1 MQNSPTARFGIGFNV
16 VLGMFNAFLFFQL
29 NQIAA
34 QFRVHEERI
43 HAIETTDAGIN
54 SSLSAIAVTVSR
66 NTDIVKK
73 LDEFAADPER
83 HRMNAVETRLR
94 DLEIQFSRSL
104 PKPETKQG
112 GQ

>member
-1 MQNSPTARFGIGFNV
+1 VENYSSARFGIGFNV

-34 QFRVHEERI
+34 QFQIHDERI
-43 HAIETTDAGIN
+43 LSIERLDSGLT
-54 SSLSAIAVTVSR
+54 SSLAALAVTVSR

-73 LDEFAADPER
+73 LDEFAADPDR
-83 HRMNAVETRLR
+83 HRMGTVETQLHE
-94 DLEIQFSRSL
+94 LQIQLSRCI
-104 PKPETKQG
+104 PQPETKRG

>member
-1 MQNSPTARFGIGFNV
+1 MENSSAARFGIGFNV

-29 NQIAA
+29 NQIAS
-34 QFRVHEERI
+34 QFRIHDERI
-43 HAIETTDAGIN
+43 HAIEQLGSGFA

-73 LDEFAADPER
+73 LDEFAADPDR
-83 HRMNAVETRLR
+83 HRMGAVETQLHE
-94 DLEIQFSRSL
+94 LQIQLARCIPQL
-104 PKPETKQG
+104 GPKQG

>member
-1 MQNSPTARFGIGFNV
+1 MENSSAARFGIGFNV

-34 QFRVHEERI
+34 QFRIHDERI
-43 HAIETTDAGIN
+43 HATEMADAGIN
-54 SSLSAIAVTVSR
+54 SSLAAIAVTVSR

-83 HRMNAVETRLR
+83 HRMGSVETQLR
-94 DLEIQFSRSL
+94 DLEIQLTRCL
-104 PKPETKQG
+104 PQSPPKHG
-112 GQ
+112 GE